1 MSASCVHL
9 EKGTPAECKTGRD
22 TAAAPFFV
30 SSQQALPSTLLCENG
45 RCKHILVQ
53 ARFVFFVSQSISD
66 AFSVPLMEIR
76 ASGTPGCPGAWLAI
90 AKTASEEFGCPQAH
104 QLQQLRRLSSAS
116 VSTVSIEG
124 RRWSTTLC
132 GMLED
137 FL

>member
-9 EKGTPAECKTGRD
+9 EKGTPAECKTGCD

-45 RCKHILVQ
+45 WCKHILVQ
-53 ARFVFFVSQSISD
+53 ARFVFC
-66 AFSVPLMEIR
+66 FSEHLRCFFSPAHGNTCFWHSWLP
-76 ASGTPGCPGAWLAI
+76 AAWLAI

-124 RRWSTTLC
+124 RRWSILLC